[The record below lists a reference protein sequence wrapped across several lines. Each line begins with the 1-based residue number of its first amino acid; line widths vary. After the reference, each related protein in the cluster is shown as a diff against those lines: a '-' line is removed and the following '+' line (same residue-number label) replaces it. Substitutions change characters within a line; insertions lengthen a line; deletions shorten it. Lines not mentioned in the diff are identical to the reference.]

1 METWE
6 WVEVIDR
13 ADQTLVDGDRWP
25 GDSIVL
31 ERTRQGLAILAD
43 TPGMHYMSAGT
54 LNKSS

>member
-1 METWE
+1 M
-6 WVEVIDR
+6 IDR